1 MEAGAGGDGEGLG
14 ACGAEGAV
22 GGAFGD
28 FNDADGFEVSFFQNG
43 SETRWLN
50 LMFGRKTHDAH
61 DCCSR

>member
-1 MEAGAGGDGEGLG
+1 LG